1 MAEKV
6 VSNPV
11 QAQFDEFPYPNVPIE
26 QTVTDNL
33 ALFANSLTTA
43 RYLRDRKVVLPEG
56 KVMLN
61 AGCGSGWETLVLA
74 TANPGARYVGVDISP
89 ESIKLAE
96 QRLKFHKI
104 ENASFHVMDITDMTA
119 LGEEFDFIAC
129 NDVLY
134 LLDDPVAGLKGM
146 RQVLKPD
153 GIIRTNVHSLYQRQF
168 IFNMQD
174 AMELLGVMD
183 EPAAKA
189 VPLLREVM
197 EALTDAS
204 FVKSHWNGDAI
215 KTTGG
220 ILANFLLRSDKGFTV
235 PQVFEMLRQ
244 ASLEFISM
252 VNWQQWKVERVLTKP
267 VPYTMRQINKLSEEQ
282 KLHFIELVFPNMT
295 RLIDFWCGHPGIPK
309 PEPFTNDEWW
319 NGTVQAHPLLV
330 RLDAKQA
337 FLNAIRDNGPVNIN
351 GWPGAEGNITI
362 DPFSVRWLVDVFGP
376 LPVPVQLLVHKAMEI
391 MDWTQEEAFSQV
403 LANLKFLEE
412 RLVILLNSPLR

>member
-1 MAEKV
+1 
-6 VSNPV
+6 
-11 QAQFDEFPYPNVPIE
+11 
-26 QTVTDNL
+26 
-33 ALFANSLTTA
+33 
-43 RYLRDRKVVLPEG
+43 
-56 KVMLN
+56 
-61 AGCGSGWETLVLA
+61 
-74 TANPGARYVGVDISP
+74 
-89 ESIKLAE
+89 
-96 QRLKFHKI
+96 
-104 ENASFHVMDITDMTA
+104 MDITDMTA

-168 IFNMQD
+168 IFNMQE

-215 KTTGG
+215 KTTAG

-244 ASLEFISM
+244 AGLEFISM
-252 VNWQQWKVERVLTKP
+252 VNWQQWKLERVLTKP
-267 VPYTMRQINKLSEEQ
+267 VPYSMRQLNKLSEEQ
-282 KLHFIELVFPNMT
+282 KLHFIELIFPNMT

-376 LPVPVQLLVHKAMEI
+376 LPVPVQSLVHKTMEI

>member
-89 ESIKLAE
+89 ESIKMAE
-96 QRLKFHKI
+96 QRFKFHKI
-104 ENASFHVMDITDMTA
+104 ENARFHVMDITDMTA

-215 KTTGG
+215 KTTAG
-220 ILANFLLRSDKGFTV
+220 ILANFLLRSDKGF
-235 PQVFEMLRQ
+235 MCR
-244 ASLEFISM
+244 
-252 VNWQQWKVERVLTKP
+252 
-267 VPYTMRQINKLSEEQ
+267 
-282 KLHFIELVFPNMT
+282 
-295 RLIDFWCGHPGIPK
+295 
-309 PEPFTNDEWW
+309 
-319 NGTVQAHPLLV
+319 
-330 RLDAKQA
+330 
-337 FLNAIRDNGPVNIN
+337 
-351 GWPGAEGNITI
+351 
-362 DPFSVRWLVDVFGP
+362 SV
-376 LPVPVQLLVHKAMEI
+376 
-391 MDWTQEEAFSQV
+391 
-403 LANLKFLEE
+403 
-412 RLVILLNSPLR
+412 